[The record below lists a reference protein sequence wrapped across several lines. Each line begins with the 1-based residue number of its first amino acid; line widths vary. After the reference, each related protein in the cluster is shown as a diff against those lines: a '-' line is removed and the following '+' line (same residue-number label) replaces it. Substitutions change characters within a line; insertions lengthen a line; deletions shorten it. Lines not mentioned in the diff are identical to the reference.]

1 MLRGLLLLAGS
12 LQVLEHAVGRV
23 AFVHSLRSKKPY
35 LSTEISCLV
44 VLTPE
49 ELEAW
54 HRADTEVEERAGILK
69 RGLLRK
75 QFIRQPSRE
84 AHTDEREGAGESI

>member
-12 LQVLEHAVGRV
+12 LQVLEHVVGRL
-23 AFVHSLRSKKPY
+23 AFDRSKKPY
-35 LSTEISCLV
+35 LSMEISCSV

-54 HRADTEVEERAGILK
+54 MRADTDVEERAAILR
-69 RGLLRK
+69 RGLLRN

-84 AHTDEREGAGESI
+84 AHTDERAGAGDPI